1 MNRKSLLV
9 ALAIAA
15 AAGSSFA
22 ESYAEY
28 NTPFVSSAA
37 RAEVAAQLAQPQQGT
52 VSPWSNRYNPLAQ
65 FRSTKTRAE
74 VVAVYLADR
83 DVVNALNGEDSGS
96 SYLAG
101 AATVAGRARLAGRP
115 AAAY

>member
-1 MNRKSLLV
+1 MNRKSLFV

-22 ESYAEY
+22 ESYTEH
-28 NTPFVSSAA
+28 NTPFVATAS
-37 RAEVAAQLAQPQQGT
+37 RADVAAQLVQQG
-52 VSPWSNRYNPLAQ
+52 VNPSSNRFNPLAQ

-74 VVAVYLADR
+74 VVAEYVAGR
-83 DVVNALNGEDSGS
+83 NVVNALTGEDSGS
-96 SYLAG
+96 AFLADG
-101 AATVAGRARLAGRP
+101 ATAEGQARLAGQP